1 MEQTEDHSI
10 PADGL
15 KKSLAKEIRQQ
26 KQLLEVGPKS
36 VDRGIHK
43 NGALQNKF
51 SQMARSPQ
59 ILQRKQEQILK
70 MQSTANNELP
80 ELVINQDLAPL
91 YLVEGTQVSVINSIK
106 KQ

>member
-43 NGALQNKF
+43 NGAL
-51 SQMARSPQ
+51 
-59 ILQRKQEQILK
+59 
-70 MQSTANNELP
+70 
-80 ELVINQDLAPL
+80 
-91 YLVEGTQVSVINSIK
+91 
-106 KQ
+106 